1 MYRYFR
7 FRYRRFL
14 RKARRDL
21 RLYRRWLVHYVERH
35 LYGKWHQ
42 VRVVRRFLILWWLI
56 IAVSLVGITEQL
68 AAVNILASATAPV
81 AGGTYVE
88 AAVGTVQNLNPVL
101 PESDVS
107 NDLNSLIFSGL
118 TRFNSNRQII
128 PDLATSWNIASDGQ
142 TYTFHLRHGVK
153 WQDGVPFTSADV
165 AFTITAIQDP
175 DSRSP
180 LASSWQGV
188 TVTTPD
194 PYTVVFSLPQPLDSF
209 LDSTTV
215 GVVPLHI
222 LGGIDPTQLRTAAF
236 NQDPVGTGPFKLDT
250 FAPQA
255 GDVELDANPNY
266 YFGKPNIA
274 KFIVKL
280 YNSPADVLT
289 AYEQQQVTSPG
300 QLDPS
305 QVAEAEQLPGLQL
318 HVFTLPQEQVLFFNT
333 QDPTL
338 SDSTLRGIL
347 SRSLNRAKIMQQ
359 GDGGYGQVVTQ
370 PLLPGQIGYTD
381 QYAQSQMSRS
391 QAAQALE
398 SDGWHQDKPGAIRQ
412 KNGQPLTLTLVT
424 QSGGEFE
431 RDADEIK
438 REWSDPKTGLGIG
451 VNIVA
456 VDADQLQQTYM
467 RPRNFQMVLYGINI
481 GADPDVYS
489 FWHSSQAKDPGIN
502 LSQYQS
508 TTADHALESAR
519 INTDPNLRKAKY
531 GEFLQAW
538 NSDEPAAVLYQ
549 SAYLYA
555 TKDTVAGIMAKH
567 LVTPSDRFYNVQR
580 WTVQQQLVPAY

>member
-14 RKARRDL
+14 RKARRDA
-21 RLYRRWLVHYVERH
+21 RLYRRWLTHYGERH

-56 IAVSLVGITEQL
+56 IAVGLVGIVEQL
-68 AAVNILASATAPV
+68 AAVNIMASATAPV
-81 AGGTYVE
+81 AGGTYIE

-107 NDLNSLIFSGL
+107 SDINSLIFSGL
-118 TRFNSNRQII
+118 TRFNSSRQIV
-128 PDLATSWNIASDGQ
+128 PDLATSWNISQDAK

-165 AFTITAIQDP
+165 AFTLTAIQDP

-188 TVTTPD
+188 TVATPD
-194 PYTVVFSLPQPLDSF
+194 QYTVVFTLPEPLDSF

-215 GVVPLHI
+215 GIVPLHL
-222 LGGIDPTQLRTAAF
+222 LGNVDPTQLGTAAF
-236 NQDPVGTGPFKLDT
+236 NQNPIGTGPFKLVT

-266 YFGKPNIA
+266 YFGTPKIA

-280 YNSPADVLT
+280 YNSPADTLT

-300 QLDPS
+300 ALDPT
-305 QVAEAEQLPGLQL
+305 QVAQAQQLPGLQL
-318 HVFTLPQEQVLFFNT
+318 HIFTLPQEQVLFFNT
-333 QDPTL
+333 QDAIL
-338 SDSTLRGIL
+338 SDSTLRTIL
-347 SRSLNRAKIMQQ
+347 SRSLDRRKIMQQ
-359 GDGGYGQVVTQ
+359 GDGGLGQVVTQ

-381 QYAQSQMSRS
+381 QYAQSQMHAS

-398 SDGWHQDKPGAIRQ
+398 ADGWHQAEPGQIRE
-412 KNGQPLTLTLVT
+412 KNGTKLTLTLVT
-424 QSGGEFE
+424 QAGGEFE
-431 RDADEIK
+431 RDAREIK
-438 REWSDPKTGLGIG
+438 KEWSDPKSGLGID
-451 VNIVA
+451 VNVVA
-456 VDADQLQQTYM
+456 VDANSLQQTYM
-467 RPRNFQMVLYGINI
+467 RPRNFQMLMYGINI

-519 INTDPNLRKAKY
+519 INTDPALRKAKY
-531 GEFLQAW
+531 AEFLQAW

-549 SAYLYA
+549 SAYIYA
-555 TKDTVAGIMAKH
+555 AKDTVAGIMARH